1 MKRKQ
6 TLKIVVLVVLVG
18 QLSLVWVQRQAV
30 ADWMKLL
37 GYQAPSPVA
46 ALATEDTMT
55 PEATK
60 LFYVNHPEIVRGT
73 LFSSNCPAGG
83 EKTVVLGCYKGNDR
97 GIYLYD
103 VTDERLNGVEQ
114 VTAAHEMLHA
124 AYRRLSSSERK
135 EVDGWLMAYYQNEL
149 TDQRIKDIIESYK
162 KSEPDDVVNEMHSIF
177 ATEIATLPSNL
188 ETYYKRYFENRA
200 KVIAYTSQ
208 YQAEFTTR
216 QDQITTYDSQLKS
229 LKSQIDANEATL
241 KQQRSTLDKLSQQMQ
256 SAKARGDTA
265 AYNSMVPG
273 YNAKVNA
280 FNVLLEATKSQI
292 AQYNDLV
299 EKRNAVAVEEQQL
312 VKALSSDTDTVTTQ

>member
-6 TLKIVVLVVLVG
+6 TLQVGVLVVLLG
-18 QLSLVWVQRQAV
+18 LLGLTWVQRQAV
-30 ADWMKLL
+30 ADWMKLR
-37 GYQAPSPVA
+37 GYQAPATVA

-60 LFYVNHPEIVRGT
+60 LFYVNHPDIVSGT
-73 LFSSNCPAGG
+73 AFSSNCPVGG

-97 GIYLYD
+97 GIFLYD

-124 AYRRLSSSERK
+124 AYRRLSPAERK
-135 EVDGWLMAYYQNEL
+135 QVDGWLIAYYQNEL
-149 TDQRIKDIIESYK
+149 TDQRIKDTLESYK
-162 KSEPDDVVNEMHSIF
+162 KSEPNDVVNEMHSIF

-200 KVIAYTSQ
+200 KVIAYTNQ

-229 LKSQIDANEATL
+229 LKSQIDANEAAL
-241 KQQRSTLDKLSQQMQ
+241 KQQRSALDKLAQQMQ
-256 SAKARGDTA
+256 STKAKGDTA
-265 AYNSMVPG
+265 TYNSMVPG

-280 FNVLLEATKSQI
+280 FNVLLETTKSQI
-292 AQYNDLV
+292 AQYNDIV
-299 EKRNAVAVEEQQL
+299 EIGRAHV
-312 VKALSSDTDTVTTQ
+312 